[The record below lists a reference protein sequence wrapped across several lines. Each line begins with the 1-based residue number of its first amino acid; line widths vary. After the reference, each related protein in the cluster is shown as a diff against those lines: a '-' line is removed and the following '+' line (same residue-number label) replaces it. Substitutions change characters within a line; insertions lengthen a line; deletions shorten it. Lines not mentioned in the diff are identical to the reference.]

1 MIKNYIFTVL
11 IIIISGCFAGISEKS
26 KYPYINPADRNAWM
40 PADKGELEH
49 RRFIQKRFNH
59 IEKEIENLYMNFEA
73 IVSRESN
80 LRDGAINVTPKIDS
94 LESSM
99 VGMIASEKIRKDEL
113 GKQLSEL
120 KKVNIDLNSKVNK
133 LSINIK
139 PDPVFSLIKYRNAL
153 NYFRN
158 GKYILSAKIF
168 KKSLISNPPY
178 SVKDDLLFGLGMSHY
193 KLGNISRVSK
203 PLSRLI
209 EEYPDSEK
217 WFMSHVMLALT
228 NYRQREKSKAL
239 YILNQGLKSNPPYF
253 IRSVMK
259 NLVDLIQEKSV
270 DAGS

>member
-11 IIIISGCFAGISEKS
+11 IIINSGCFTGLLEKS
-26 KYPYINPADRNAWM
+26 EYPYINPADRNAWM
-40 PADKGELEH
+40 PADKEELEH

-73 IVSRESN
+73 IVSKETN
-80 LRDGAINVTPKIDS
+80 LHDGTINVTPKIDS
-94 LESSM
+94 LESGM
-99 VGMIASEKIRKDEL
+99 VEMIASEKNRKDEL

-120 KKVNIDLNSKVNK
+120 KKVNVDLNSKVNK

-217 WFMSHVMLALT
+217 WFISHVMLALT

-239 YILNQGLKSNPPYF
+239 YILNQGLKFNPPYF